1 MRVLV
6 VSSVH
11 QSDDPRVRERTVRS
25 LAGAFDVRYATRA
38 PEPAAGGDHDWVK
51 LAGGRLRR
59 DWGAFLRMMEGDVD
73 VVSVHDPEL
82 IPAALMARLLRG
94 VPVVVDVHEDVPA
107 QMLQK
112 GWVPSRLRRLL
123 AWASWVLLRV
133 AERACVITLAEGGY
147 RHLFRREHP
156 VFPNYPAAGSLPPL
170 AWDAG
175 YLVYVGDVT
184 EERGALDMVEAV
196 GGMRRPRPLR
206 LVGRCSGALA
216 ETMRRRAAEP
226 GVRLEFTGLLS
237 HRAAMEQAAAAS
249 AGLSLLRPLPN
260 YLHSLPTKVV
270 EYLEMGLPVVATD
283 LPGTRE
289 AVAGLAGVSLVPPS
303 EPAAAAAAL
312 DRVVAEGEAR
322 QEAAAQA
329 PGLRE
334 RLVWPAAEVVAVYR
348 EAAGRRAS
356 RR

>member
-1 MRVLV
+1 MRALV
-6 VSSVH
+6 VTSVH

-25 LAGAFDVRYATRA
+25 LAAAFDVRYATRA
-38 PEPAAGGDHDWVK
+38 PEPTAGGDHEWVK

-59 DWGAFLRMMEGDVD
+59 AWGAFLRMMEGDVD
-73 VVSVHDPEL
+73 IVSVHDPEL
-82 IPAALMARLLRG
+82 VPVALVARLLRR

-107 QMLQK
+107 QMLYK
-112 GWVPSRLRRLL
+112 EWVPARLRRPL
-123 AWASWVLLRV
+123 AWASRLLLRL
-133 AERACVITLAEGGY
+133 AERACAVTLAEGDY

-156 VFPNYPAAGSLPPL
+156 VFPNYPAAGSLPPP

-196 GGMRRPRPLR
+196 GVMRRPRPLR

-216 ETMRRRAAEP
+216 ETMRRRAAEL
-226 GVRLEFTGLLS
+226 GVRLEFAGLLPHCS
-237 HRAAMEQAAAAS
+237 AMEQAAAAS

-270 EYLEMGLPVVATD
+270 EYLEMGLPVVAAD
-283 LPGTRE
+283 LPGTRA
-289 AVAGLAGVSLVPPS
+289 AVVGLAGVTLVPPS
-303 EPAAAAAAL
+303 NPTAAAAAL
-312 DRVVAEGEAR
+312 DRVVADGEAR
-322 QEAAAQA
+322 RETACQA

-334 RLVWPAAEVVAVYR
+334 RLVWPSAEVVSVYR
-348 EAAGRRAS
+348 EAASRRAHH
-356 RR
+356 